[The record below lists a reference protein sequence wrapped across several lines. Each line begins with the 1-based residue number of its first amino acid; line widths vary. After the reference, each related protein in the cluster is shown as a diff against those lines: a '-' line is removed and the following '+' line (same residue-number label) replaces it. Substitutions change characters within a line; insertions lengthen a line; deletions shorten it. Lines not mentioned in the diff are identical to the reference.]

1 MPRISGWVW
10 RVAGLSATV
19 AILVSVAVQVGIF
32 NQIRLPSHSGS
43 FNCLPS
49 DFPNYRNLTVAGAD
63 YSFGNPA
70 PDDTISCRMTL
81 NSYDQFAP
89 VAAFYRHAMNSGQW
103 ITTTVIEQPK
113 NSLDVGFHMKQ
124 RPATHGWVSIL
135 NQGIS
140 TQVTVT
146 LFS

>member
-1 MPRISGWVW
+1 MPRISPWV

-32 NQIRLPSHSGS
+32 NQIRLPSHNGS

-70 PDDTISCRMTL
+70 PDNTISCRMTL
-81 NSYDQFAP
+81 NSYDP
-89 VAAFYRHAMNSGQW
+89 ICSGGCFLSPRDEFGA
-103 ITTTVIEQPK
+103 VDHDDRDRQPK

-124 RPATHGWVSIL
+124 RPATHGWVRIL